1 MEEPMSEEFGF
12 IDLFRGPEEIVR
24 AQQERM
30 AKAQELQRATAEI
43 TGVAASE
50 DERIKVTFSESDGL
64 RNLVLDPRVLRLPSE
79 DLAHEIIRIV
89 NQARDD
95 ARKQLQQLV
104 ADSAQDGLPDPE
116 SVLEKMPEIERSV
129 DELMRDSQAMTHQ
142 LMDIVER
149 MKLAGESTPRRRPD
163 SQE

>member
-1 MEEPMSEEFGF
+1 MSEEFGF

-64 RNLVLDPRVLRLPSE
+64 RDLVLDPRVLRLPSE